1 MIQLNQLK
9 SRMVEDKIKNW
20 LVIGIPSNWEA
31 ALSQPVPIW
40 GLKLRYQADFQA
52 MNIGDIL
59 WFYATLP
66 VAGVIGIGLVKD
78 KYVDDVNLVWPK
90 EYERKEVIWP
100 LRFRIQVLKVLPRTK
115 WESNNIKIN
124 DFRLLWQIGFQLL
137 KTEHAKELFNRS
149 KFIFGVDEEKD
160 FFTGATVTQQP
171 LSIGEKLAPYTP
183 TLEEKESAI
192 THRES
197 QNRIAE
203 IGKLQFYYTELE
215 YSLTLPG
222 EEKNLDVVWKREI
235 DGVPA
240 FAFEIELSGM
250 VERAIDRLKFAF
262 RKWNSR
268 PRIIIPGKFV
278 KKVHN
283 LVSLSERDFSQN
295 IKLYKPTQIT
305 ELLSKKRE
313 LKTTEQN
320 LEMY

>member
-1 MIQLNQLK
+1 MA
-9 SRMVEDKIKNW
+9 EDKIKNW

-52 MNIGDIL
+52 MDIGDIL
-59 WFYATLP
+59 WFYSTRP
-66 VAGVIGIGLVKD
+66 VVGVIGIGLVKD
-78 KYVDDVNLVWPK
+78 KYIDDVNLVWPD

-100 LRFRIQVLKVLPRTK
+100 LRFRIQVLKVLPRIN

-149 KFIFGVDEEKD
+149 KFIFGVEEEKD

-171 LSIGEKLAPYTP
+171 SAVGEALAQYTP

-192 THRES
+192 THREL
-197 QNRIAE
+197 QNQIAE

-215 YSLTLPG
+215 YPLRLPG
-222 EEKNLDVVWKREI
+222 EGKNLDVVWKREI
-235 DGVPA
+235 DGVPS
-240 FAFEIELSGM
+240 FVFEIELSGL
-250 VERAIDRLKFAF
+250 VERAMDRLKFAF

-268 PRIIIPGKFV
+268 PRIIIPERFIKR
-278 KKVHN
+278 VHN
-283 LVSLSERDFSQN
+283 IVGASERDFSQN

>member
-1 MIQLNQLK
+1 
-9 SRMVEDKIKNW
+9 MVEDKIKNW
-20 LVIGIPSNWEA
+20 LVIGISSNWEA

-59 WFYATLP
+59 WFYATRP
-66 VAGVIGIGLVKD
+66 VAGIIGIGLVKD
-78 KYVDDVNLVWPK
+78 KYIDDVNLVWPE

-100 LRFRIQVLKVLPRTK
+100 LRFRIQVLKVLPRTN

-124 DFRLLWQIGFQLL
+124 DFSLLWQIGFQLL

-149 KFIFGVDEEKD
+149 KFIFGVEEEKD

-171 LSIGEKLAPYTP
+171 STVGEELALYTP

-192 THRES
+192 THREI
-197 QNRIAE
+197 QNQIAE

-215 YSLTLPG
+215 YPLRLPG
-222 EEKNLDVVWKREI
+222 EGKNLDVVWKREI
-235 DGVPA
+235 DGVPS
-240 FAFEIELSGM
+240 FVFEIELSGL
-250 VERAIDRLKFAF
+250 VERAMDRLKFAF

-268 PRIIIPGKFV
+268 PRIIIPERFIKR
-278 KKVHN
+278 VHN
-283 LVSLSERDFSQN
+283 IVGGRDFSQN